1 MVINDVPEINITLRN
16 LLHDVF
22 LTEINTAESNKRNL
36 LTYTDDVFSAS
47 FEYHNYYSTEMGNI
61 IRTKN
66 DDPVMNIFNFSPKN
80 ATKILKLLNL
90 KEQRP
95 QLNGIRV
102 YANNVLPMHID
113 LNRGDIGRQY
123 PIYSIVLG
131 GKDSMIFV
139 SNKSD
144 GSKLLA
150 LPKMPH
156 FVMYPTLIQHGAKV
170 GCEHLDILQIQLT
183 SME

>member
-1 MVINDVPEINITLRN
+1 MVINDVPEINSTLRN
-16 LLHDVF
+16 FLHDVF
-22 LTEINTAESNKRNL
+22 VTEISNAESTNQNL
-36 LTYTDDVFSAS
+36 LTYTDDVYSAS
-47 FEYHNYYSTEMGNI
+47 FEYHNSYSTKIGNI
-61 IRTKN
+61 VKTKN
-66 DDPVMNIFNFSPKN
+66 DNPVMNIFNFSPKN

-95 QLNGIRV
+95 QLNGMRV

-113 LNRGDIGRQY
+113 LNKGDIGRQY
-123 PIYSIVLG
+123 PIYSIVLS
-131 GKDSMIFV
+131 GKDSIIFV

-170 GCEHLDILQIQLT
+170 GSDHLDILQIQLT

>member
-1 MVINDVPEINITLRN
+1 
-16 LLHDVF
+16 
-22 LTEINTAESNKRNL
+22 
-36 LTYTDDVFSAS
+36 
-47 FEYHNYYSTEMGNI
+47 
-61 IRTKN
+61 
-66 DDPVMNIFNFSPKN
+66 MNIFNFSPKN

-95 QLNGIRV
+95 QLNGMRV

-113 LNRGDIGRQY
+113 LNKGDIGRQY
-123 PIYSIVLG
+123 PIYSIVLS
-131 GKDSMIFV
+131 GKDSIIFV

-170 GCEHLDILQIQLT
+170 GSDHLDILQIQLT